1 MIVKKKIIRS
11 CITCHNLIYGYWP
24 IALSS
29 IKHMDPS
36 VYVPTLAVEGEVEA
50 TKNATALIIKGGVKP
65 IVVSFHSVIDELY
78 KGEGRS

>member
-1 MIVKKKIIRS
+1 
-11 CITCHNLIYGYWP
+11 
-24 IALSS
+24 
-29 IKHMDPS
+29 MDPS